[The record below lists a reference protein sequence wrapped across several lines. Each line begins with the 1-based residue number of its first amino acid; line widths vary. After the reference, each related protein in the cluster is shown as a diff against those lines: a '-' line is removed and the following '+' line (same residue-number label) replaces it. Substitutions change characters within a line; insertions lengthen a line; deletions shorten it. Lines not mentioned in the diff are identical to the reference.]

1 MKLDLKTI
9 VTLAM
14 TIGLLAFTFLKII
27 GPEVFVATC
36 GSVFAYY
43 FNKDVSNKGAMD
55 NVSNTKDDDVNKS
68 NNSNK

>member
-1 MKLDLKTI
+1 MKIDLKTI

-14 TIGLLAFTFLKII
+14 TIGLLVFTFLKII

-43 FNKDVSNKGAMD
+43 FNKDISNKGAVEYVTD
-55 NVSNTKDDDVNKS
+55 SKEIDKNK
-68 NNSNK
+68 